1 MTAVWT
7 PLSAVPWSVS
17 MSMKKGKRS
26 VKEISIMDLDIT
38 DLKPSYHTIKD
49 FTFQSGEKLGKI
61 EMEYFTTGKAQR
73 DENGKITNGLLFLHG
88 WSGDYSSF
96 KRFLDFTRPGE
107 PFDADKYFII
117 STTSLGSPGSS
128 APSTSGLGKDF
139 PHYTIGD
146 MVNAQ
151 HRLLKDQLD
160 VDHLKGVIGASM
172 GGFQS
177 LEWGVSYPDSMDYLI
192 HLVTGPAVMGRNCAI
207 FQFSNTIIESH
218 PDYMNGNYRENPHIA
233 VLNVNKF
240 MFLFIFTIPYYHEV
254 FADKNPLNQAFSGD
268 GAEDEEMDARD
279 VVWRNNACLSF
290 DVREDLDKIKAK
302 SLVIGIEGDEYF
314 PPQIEAIPLSNAI
327 KNSELLVYK
336 SSLGHLGIN
345 EIEKMRDVLI
355 DFIGD

>member
-1 MTAVWT
+1 
-7 PLSAVPWSVS
+7 
-17 MSMKKGKRS
+17 
-26 VKEISIMDLDIT
+26 MDLDIT
-38 DLKPSYHTIKD
+38 DLEPSYCTIKD
-49 FTFQSGEKLGKI
+49 FTFQSGEKLEKL
-61 EMEYFTTGKAQR
+61 EMEYFTTGKARR

-117 STTSLGSPGSS
+117 STTSMGSPGSS

-139 PHYTIGD
+139 PQYTISD

-151 HRLLKDQLD
+151 HRLLKEHLEL
-160 VDHLKGVIGASM
+160 DHLKGVIGTSM

-177 LEWGVSYPDSMDYLI
+177 LEWGVSYPDSMDFLI
-192 HLVTGPAVMGRNCAI
+192 HLVTGPAVMGRNQAI
-207 FQFSNTIIESH
+207 FQFSNTIVESH
-218 PDYMNGNYRENPHIA
+218 PDYMNSDYQENPHDA
-233 VLNVNKF
+233 VLNVSKF
-240 MFLFIFTIPYYHEV
+240 MFLFIFTIPYYHEA
-254 FADKNPLNQAFSGD
+254 FADEDSLNQAFSGD
-268 GAEDEEMDARD
+268 DEEMDARD

-290 DVREDLDKIKAK
+290 DVRDELDKIKAK

-314 PPQIEAIPLSNAI
+314 PPEIEAIPLSNAM

-345 EIEKMRDVLI
+345 EIEKMRYVFI
-355 DFIGD
+355 DFLGD